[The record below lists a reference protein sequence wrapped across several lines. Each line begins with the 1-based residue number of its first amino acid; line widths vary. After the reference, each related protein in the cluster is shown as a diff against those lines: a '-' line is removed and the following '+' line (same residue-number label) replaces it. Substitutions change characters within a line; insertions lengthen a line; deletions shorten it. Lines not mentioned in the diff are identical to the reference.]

1 MPVGHEVC
9 RQLLSVGA
17 CQKKNNK
24 GKRIGGE
31 VGQIFDLFEIF
42 NNFEIGHFIV
52 RPRDE
57 IV

>member
-1 MPVGHEVC
+1 LPAAAVGWGLPE
-9 RQLLSVGA
+9 
-17 CQKKNNK
+17 KNNK